1 VSRTLKWT
9 TRSAL
14 WIKSQ
19 VYGKFAG
26 VGNQGTFAEY
36 IKLNAKKDACVP
48 KPASITFN
56 DGAAIGVV
64 SLTAY
69 VGLVDHG
76 KTKEGS
82 NILVVGASGSLQF

>member
-1 VSRTLKWT
+1 L
-9 TRSAL
+9 AGP
-14 WIKSQ
+14 
-19 VYGKFAG
+19 GK
-26 VGNQGTFAEY
+26 QGTFAEY
-36 IKLNAKKDACVP
+36 VKLDAESDACLA
-48 KPASITFN
+48 KPTSMTFN